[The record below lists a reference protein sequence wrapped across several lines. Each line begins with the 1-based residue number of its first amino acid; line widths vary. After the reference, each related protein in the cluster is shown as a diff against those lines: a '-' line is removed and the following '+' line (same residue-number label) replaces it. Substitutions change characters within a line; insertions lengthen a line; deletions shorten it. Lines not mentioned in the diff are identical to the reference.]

1 MKEHFQDYG
10 ARKWAGDDLIELQSE
25 PLAALQALV
34 SPYAPCIV
42 SGCETHADD
51 GGGYTVSAGL
61 VALPGKDVKGND
73 CVKIVRTDSIAMAD
87 NNQVCYLT
95 LSHQT
100 ITRTYGD
107 GQSKAIA
114 YNYVAQQTTI
124 KPEDTPYLE
133 IAANGGRRLVD
144 TLGITQKLDREGG
157 DATDVKVTFADPS
170 ADQEPE
176 PLKSNTKLG
185 TLISQIK
192 GWLSALKALAFKEK
206 VAKDDLDANLTKE
219 LNDKVD
225 KVNGKG
231 LSTNDFTDALKNKLD
246 GFTHSAGGD
255 LDGDYPNPQI
265 KESVSLRG
273 TPTAPTPPNSDNSTR
288 IATTA
293 HVHSYAAKVDH
304 THTEASPTTAG
315 FMSIDDKNKLDG
327 IAKNANNFTYTHPTG
342 NGNNH
347 IPAGG
352 KEGQYL
358 KYSSSGTATWEKPT
372 ASEIGAAAS
381 SHSHT
386 LSSLGAAST
395 NAATTST
402 AGLMSAADKTKL
414 DGIAKNANNF
424 TYTHPTSSG
433 NKHIPSGGSLGNFL
447 KYSTDGTATWGV
459 VCDYKGDISS
469 SIVIGPGMIVQASG
483 DFSVLLQGA
492 TTTKLAVNN
501 VSYVGCSASRKIS
514 ISKSGSVKI
523 CYTPAA
529 WAAKGVAKSGLWR
542 FTWTTIGV
550 VFVEFNE
557 WSNYE

>member
-42 SGCETHADD
+42 SGCETRADD

-124 KPEDTPYLE
+124 KPEDVPYLD

-157 DATDVKVTFADPS
+157 DATDVKVTFAEPS
-170 ADQEPE
+170 ADQEPGT
-176 PLKSNTKLG
+176 LQSGTKLG

-206 VAKDDLDANLTKE
+206 VAKDDLDADLTKE

-225 KVNGKG
+225 QVNGKG
-231 LSTNDFTDALKNKLD
+231 LSTNDFTDKLKEKLK
-246 GFTHSAGGD
+246 G
-255 LDGDYPNPQI
+255 
-265 KESVSLRG
+265 
-273 TPTAPTPPNSDNSTR
+273 
-288 IATTA
+288 
-293 HVHSYAAKVDH
+293 
-304 THTEASPTTAG
+304 
-315 FMSIDDKNKLDG
+315 IDD
-327 IAKNANNFTYTHPTG
+327 NANNFTYTHPTG

-352 KEGQYL
+352 EEGQYL
-358 KYSSSGTATWEKPT
+358 KYSTSGTATWKKPT

-381 SHSHT
+381 DHT
-386 LSSLGAAST
+386 HTPASIGAAT
-395 NAATTST
+395 IATATTS
-402 AGLMSAADKTKL
+402 ANGLMSAADKSKL

-424 TYTHPTSSG
+424 TYTHPNLQHIPTGGETGKFLGYSSSG
-433 NKHIPSGGSLGNFL
+433 TASWQNLPIKAVYRATMSSTGTFSNIV
-447 KYSTDGTATWGV
+447 TDGTLTVSAKKTDTGR
-459 VCDYKGDISS
+459 YTLTITNFKISTHFLIANSFAGRVHFTQTNGSVMIDLYS
-469 SIVIGPGMIVQASG
+469 SVSNN
-483 DFSVLLQGA
+483 
-492 TTTKLAVNN
+492 AVN
-501 VSYVGCSASRKIS
+501 G
-514 ISKSGSVKI
+514 
-523 CYTPAA
+523 
-529 WAAKGVAKSGLWR
+529 
-542 FTWTTIGV
+542 TIDILILRIA
-550 VFVEFNE
+550 
-557 WSNYE
+557 

>member
-42 SGCETHADD
+42 SGCEPCADD

-170 ADQEPE
+170 ADQEPGT
-176 PLKSNTKLG
+176 LQSGTKLG

-192 GWLSALKALAFKEK
+192 GWLSALK
-206 VAKDDLDANLTKE
+206 KE
-219 LNDKVD
+219 LGNKVNKEGDKV
-225 KVNGKG
+225 
-231 LSTNDFTDALKNKLD
+231 LSSNDFTDEFKEKLK
-246 GFTHSAGGD
+246 
-255 LDGDYPNPQI
+255 
-265 KESVSLRG
+265 
-273 TPTAPTPPNSDNSTR
+273 
-288 IATTA
+288 
-293 HVHSYAAKVDH
+293 
-304 THTEASPTTAG
+304 
-315 FMSIDDKNKLDG
+315 G
-327 IAKNANNFTYTHPTG
+327 IAKNANNFTYTHP
-342 NGNNH
+342 NLQH
-347 IPAGG
+347 IPTGG
-352 KEGQYL
+352 ESGHYL
-358 KYSSSGTATWEKPT
+358 KWSTTGTATWYKPT

-381 SHSHT
+381 SHSHSW
-386 LSSLGAAST
+386 SSIISKPATFSPST
-395 NAATTST
+395 HKHAWGEITGIPSTFSPSTHSHDAATTSA
-402 AGLMSAADKTKL
+402 AGFMSTADKTKL
-414 DGIAKNANNF
+414 DKIDI
-424 TYTHPTSSG
+424 SISG
-433 NKHIPSGGSLGNFL
+433 NKLTFTWKSNITATGAVSANLITYTATLSGSSSSSFPGGSLV
-447 KYSTDGTATWGV
+447 TQ
-459 VCDYKGDISS
+459 
-469 SIVIGPGMIVQASG
+469 P
-483 DFSVLLQGA
+483 
-492 TTTKLAVNN
+492 
-501 VSYVGCSASRKIS
+501 
-514 ISKSGSVKI
+514 
-523 CYTPAA
+523 
-529 WAAKGVAKSGLWR
+529 
-542 FTWTTIGV
+542 
-550 VFVEFNE
+550 
-557 WSNYE
+557 

>member
-42 SGCETHADD
+42 SGCETRADD

-95 LSHQT
+95 LQHQT
-100 ITRTYGD
+100 LTRTYGD
-107 GQSKAIA
+107 GTSKAIA

-124 KPEDTPYLE
+124 KPEDAPYLE

-176 PLKSNTKLG
+176 PLKSGTKLG

-192 GWLSALKALAFKEK
+192 GWLSMLKALAFKEK

-225 KVNGKG
+225 QVNGKG
-231 LSTNDFTDALKNKLD
+231 LSTNDFTDKLKEKLK
-246 GFTHSAGGD
+246 G
-255 LDGDYPNPQI
+255 
-265 KESVSLRG
+265 
-273 TPTAPTPPNSDNSTR
+273 
-288 IATTA
+288 
-293 HVHSYAAKVDH
+293 
-304 THTEASPTTAG
+304 
-315 FMSIDDKNKLDG
+315 IDD
-327 IAKNANNFTYTHPTG
+327 NANNFTYTHPTG

-352 KEGQYL
+352 EEGQYL
-358 KYSSSGTATWEKPT
+358 KYSASGTATWKRPT

-381 SHSHT
+381 VHTHT
-386 LSSLGAAST
+386 LASLGAAASGHTHAWNSITGRPST
-395 NAATTST
+395 FSPSTHSHDAATTSA
-402 AGLMSAADKTKL
+402 AGFMSTADKTKL
-414 DGIAKNANNF
+414 DKIDI
-424 TYTHPTSSG
+424 SISG
-433 NKHIPSGGSLGNFL
+433 NKLTFTWKSNITATGAVSANLITYTATLSGSSSSSFPGGSLV
-447 KYSTDGTATWGV
+447 TQ
-459 VCDYKGDISS
+459 
-469 SIVIGPGMIVQASG
+469 P
-483 DFSVLLQGA
+483 
-492 TTTKLAVNN
+492 
-501 VSYVGCSASRKIS
+501 
-514 ISKSGSVKI
+514 
-523 CYTPAA
+523 
-529 WAAKGVAKSGLWR
+529 
-542 FTWTTIGV
+542 
-550 VFVEFNE
+550 
-557 WSNYE
+557 

>member
-95 LSHQT
+95 LQHQT
-100 ITRTYGD
+100 LTRTYGD
-107 GQSKAIA
+107 GTSKAIA

-133 IAANGGRRLVD
+133 IAANGGQRLVD

-157 DATDVKVTFADPS
+157 DATDVKVTFAEPS
-170 ADQEPE
+170 ADQEPGT
-176 PLKSNTKLG
+176 LQSGTKLG

-206 VAKDDLDANLTKE
+206 VAKDDLDADLTKE

-225 KVNGKG
+225 QVNGKG
-231 LSTNDFTDALKNKLD
+231 LSTNDFTNALKNKLD
-246 GFTHSAGGD
+246 GFTHAAGGD
-255 LDGDYPNPQI
+255 LDGDYPNPKI

-273 TPTAPTPPNSDNSTR
+273 TPTAPTPPDSDNSTR

-293 HVHSYAAKVDH
+293 HVHSYAAKAGH
-304 THTEASPTTAG
+304 SHAWGSITGRPTEFTPSTHNHNAATASAAG
-315 FMSIDDKNKLDG
+315 FMSAADKTKLNG
-327 IAKNANNFTYTHPTG
+327 IASGANNYSHPTG

-347 IPAGG
+347 IPKDGSS
-352 KEGQYL
+352 GQYL
-358 KYSSSGTATWEKPT
+358 KYSSTGTAQW
-372 ASEIGAAAS
+372 ASHCNFVGKISGALSLEPGMVGNLSADATITIKATTES
-381 SHSHT
+381 QLKTNPVAYVGNSGYKKLTFTKSGVTLIHSN
-386 LSSLGAAST
+386 ST
-395 NAATTST
+395 KGKSGVAAT
-402 AGLMSAADKTKL
+402 
-414 DGIAKNANNF
+414 
-424 TYTHPTSSG
+424 
-433 NKHIPSGGSLGNFL
+433 
-447 KYSTDGTATWGV
+447 
-459 VCDYKGDISS
+459 
-469 SIVIGPGMIVQASG
+469 
-483 DFSVLLQGA
+483 
-492 TTTKLAVNN
+492 
-501 VSYVGCSASRKIS
+501 
-514 ISKSGSVKI
+514 
-523 CYTPAA
+523 
-529 WAAKGVAKSGLWR
+529 GLWR
-542 FTWTTIGV
+542 FTWVSTIA
-550 VFVEFNE
+550 VFVEFFGCE
-557 WSNYE
+557 SYTE